1 MKRPPESAISEG
13 DLRQRIVQLE
23 QIVEQQTARIAELE
37 RELARRKG
45 RSRRGARAASSESG
59 ASSSPRTDASR
70 RRSSGRSPGGQPGH
84 EGHGRSWVSV
94 EQVDELIPV
103 KPSTCHGCGH
113 LLTGDDPHP
122 QRHQAVVIPP
132 VRAEVIEYQLHTLRC
147 GHCDR
152 LTAAGWPEGVSRHT
166 FGPSVQAWVGLL
178 AGAYRLSKRN
188 IRALLSDAFGLE
200 VSLGTVSRL
209 EQEVATALAGAVEEA
224 RAFVRRQGIVNVD
237 ETGWRQRRAK
247 AWLWTAVTDG
257 VTVFSIRKRRNRDGV
272 DEMLGADNTAV
283 VGSDRYSAYAHLPLR
298 RRQVCWAHL
307 RRAFE
312 EFVARGGEA
321 ERVGHHLLDRS
332 EQLFT
337 WWHQVRDGTLS
348 RARFQ
353 DYIDDLCLRFR
364 FHLCYGQQFADA
376 KTAATCANLLDLGP
390 ALWTFARRPGVEPT
404 NNDAERA
411 LRHGVLWRHT
421 SFGTHSAEGS
431 RFVERLLTVRDTLR
445 QQQRNVLDYL
455 RMACQAAVSKQPA
468 PSLLPSTHSPIR

>member
-1 MKRPPESAISEG
+1 MKRPPQIPIS
-13 DLRQRIVQLE
+13 DSDWQRTPTAVQVLVVSSSERVGQLE
-23 QIVEQQTARIAELE
+23 QVVEQQAARVASLE
-37 RELARRKG
+37 EELARRKG
-45 RSRRGARAASSESG
+45 RSRRGARAASSKSG
-59 ASSSPRTDASR
+59 ASSSRTEASR

-84 EGHGRSWVSV
+84 EGHGRSWVPV

-113 LLTGDDPHP
+113 PLTGDDPHP
-122 QRHQAVVIPP
+122 QRHQEVVIPP
-132 VRAEVIEYQLHTLRC
+132 LRAEVIEYQVHTLRC
-147 GHCDR
+147 AHCDR

-166 FGPSVQAWVGLL
+166 FGPSVQAWVSLL

-209 EQEVATALAGAVEEA
+209 EQEVAAALAAPVEEA

-247 AWLWTAVTDG
+247 AWLWTAVTEG
-257 VTVFSIRKRRNRDGV
+257 VTVFSICPSRGRDGV
-272 DEMLGADNTAV
+272 DEMLGADNRAV

-337 WWHQVRDGTLS
+337 WWHQVRG
-348 RARFQ
+348 R
-353 DYIDDLCLRFR
+353 YPCP
-364 FHLCYGQQFADA
+364 
-376 KTAATCANLLDLGP
+376 GP
-390 ALWTFARRPGVEPT
+390 ASKTISTICVCAFGFICAMGSGSPTPRRRPPAPISSTSGRPCGPSHAGPASSRPTTRPNEPF
-404 NNDAERA
+404 A
-411 LRHGVLWRHT
+411 
-421 SFGTHSAEGS
+421 
-431 RFVERLLTVRDTLR
+431 
-445 QQQRNVLDYL
+445 
-455 RMACQAAVSKQPA
+455 MACCGVTPASAPTVPKAAVS
-468 PSLLPSTHSPIR
+468 